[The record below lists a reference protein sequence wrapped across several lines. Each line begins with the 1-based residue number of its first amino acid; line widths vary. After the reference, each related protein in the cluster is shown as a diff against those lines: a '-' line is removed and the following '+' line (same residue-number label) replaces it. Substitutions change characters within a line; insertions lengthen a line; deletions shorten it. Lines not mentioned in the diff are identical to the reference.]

1 MLSFMPF
8 PSWLPLLLGLL
19 SAVGPLSTDMYLPA
33 FPAIEAALHGRAQ
46 VTLATWFVGLA
57 FGQMTWGTLSDRY
70 GRRVPLILGTGLFT
84 AGTIG
89 CALAPDLPTLAVMR
103 LLCGFGGSAGM
114 VITRAI
120 VRDLAD
126 GQAAARLMS
135 RLTLIMGAAP
145 ILAPT
150 LGGVVMAGFGWQAI
164 FWILMV
170 YGGLCFGAVTL
181 FLPETLPERARVKLG
196 AGAVVARYAHVL
208 GERSFITHALLGGFA
223 MAGMFAYLGGS
234 PGVFIEV
241 FHLTPPQYGSL
252 FGVCAAGFIG
262 ASQINP
268 RILPRFGSDRV
279 MRFGVRIFMTSTAFM
294 LVAAVVGGWG
304 FLSIAVPVFFCMSCQ
319 GFTMPNTVVGALSR
333 HAAHAGAASAL
344 MGTLHFTLG
353 AVSGLLVGVLTNG
366 TAIPMAGLMFGC
378 AVCAVLCDMGR
389 PKRG

>member
-1 MLSFMPF
+1 MLSFMAF

-33 FPAIEAALHGRAQ
+33 FPAIEAALGGRAQ

-57 FGQMTWGTLSDRY
+57 LGQMTWGTLSDRY
-70 GRRVPLILGTGLFT
+70 GRRVPLILGMGLFT
-84 AGTIG
+84 AGTVG
-89 CALAPDLPTLAVMR
+89 CALAPDLPTLAAMR

-126 GQAAARLMS
+126 GQAAAKLMS

-150 LGGVVMAGFGWQAI
+150 LGGIVMAGFGWQAI

-170 YGGLCFGAVTL
+170 YGGLCFAAATL

-196 AGAVVARYAHVL
+196 AGAIMVRYAHVL
-208 GERSFITHALLGGFA
+208 GERGFITHALLGGFA
-223 MAGMFAYLGGS
+223 IAGMFAYLGGS

-241 FHLTPPQYGSL
+241 FHLSPPQYGAL

-268 RILPRFGSDRV
+268 RILPRLGSDRV
-279 MRFGVRIFMTSTAFM
+279 MRIGVRIFLASTCVM
-294 LVAAVVGGWG
+294 LVAAIAGNGG

-319 GFTMPNTVVGALSR
+319 GFTMPNSVVGALSR

-378 AVCAVLCDMGR
+378 AICAVLCDLGR
-389 PKRG
+389 PKRQ